1 MGPAARPAVGVRAGW
16 YNPRRVLRSH
26 KSPMKLSEHQ
36 AKSILARY
44 GVPVPKG
51 EVAVTPEAAAEAARR
66 LGGRVAVKAQVLIG
80 GRGKA
85 GGIRLAEGPEEAR
98 EAAAAILGSEI
109 RGFAVSKVLVEEAA
123 EIAQE
128 LYLGAVLDRAGA
140 TVVMMAAAEGGVEI
154 EALAEA
160 SPEGIVR
167 VPVHPLLGLQNHQA
181 RRLGFGI
188 GLEGERLAEFVQIA
202 RALYLAVE
210 ENDAILAEVNPLA
223 VTEGGALLALDAKLV
238 VDDNAL
244 PGHPEIEA
252 LREERQEDP
261 REAEARRNGL
271 SYVSMDGQIGC
282 MVNGAGLAM
291 ATMDVIKLHGAEP
304 ANFLDIGGGARADR
318 VAAAFRILVS
328 DDSVR
333 AVLVNIFGGITRG
346 DEVARGILTAL
357 EEVELRVPMVVRL
370 VGTRAEEGMQL
381 LSEAEIVTAETL
393 EEAARIAVSLA
404 AEPQPVIS

>member
-1 MGPAARPAVGVRAGW
+1 
-16 YNPRRVLRSH
+16 
-26 KSPMKLSEHQ
+26 MKLAEHQ
-36 AKSILARY
+36 AKAILAPY
-44 GVPVPKG
+44 GVPVPEG
-51 EVAVTPEAAAEAARR
+51 EVCADPDAAAEAARR
-66 LGGRVAVKAQVLIG
+66 LGGKVAVKAQVLTG

-85 GGIRLAEGPEEAR
+85 GGIRLAQGPDEAR
-98 EAAAAILGSEI
+98 QAATAILGSDI
-109 RGFAVSKVLVEEAA
+109 RGFSVAKVLVEEAA

-140 TVVMMAAAEGGVEI
+140 RVVMMASAEGGVEI
-154 EALAEA
+154 EALAES

-167 VPVHPLLGLQNHQA
+167 VPVHPLLGLQDHQA

-188 GLEGERLAEFVQIA
+188 GLEGERLSEFVQIA
-202 RALYLAVE
+202 TALYRAME
-210 ENDAILAEVNPLA
+210 DKAATLAEINPLV
-223 VTEGGALLALDAKLV
+223 VTEGGALLALDAKMV

-244 PGHPEIEA
+244 GRLPDIEA
-252 LREERQEDP
+252 LREEHPDDP

-271 SYVSMDGQIGC
+271 SYVRMDGQIGC

-304 ANFLDIGGGARADR
+304 ANFLDIGGGAQEDR

-346 DEVARGILTAL
+346 DEVARGILKAL

-370 VGTRAEEGMQL
+370 VGTRAEEGMKL
-381 LSEAEIVTAETL
+381 LSEAEIVTADSL
-393 EEAARIAVSLA
+393 EEAARMAVSLA
-404 AEPQPVIS
+404 AEPQKVVS